1 MSTNLLR
8 LLVTALAGGLT
19 AVGQSG
25 VLPIPPEVFIGL
37 SGTLIG
43 WLLPQLGKKEPA
55 PRAPSYDGKH

>member
-1 MSTNLLR
+1 MSTTVLR

-19 AVGQSG
+19 AVGQAG

-43 WLLPQLGKKEPA
+43 WLLPQLGKSQKPAQA
-55 PRAPSYDGKH
+55 PRVGTH